1 MEFEVLIQPINF
13 LFAGYTVAATE
24 NEMVRVTSI
33 ETTRTKKFSAEL
45 GLTFSGLGGPKA
57 SLGPSDERTLKSA
70 EDINAQFEKLGID
83 IMPNFLRVIRESETG
98 GDVRGNTLVSLSV
111 VTDPSTILNQV
122 PEVAKEDRKK
132 PLGADVVLLV
142 VDTNLDDGPSRTNN
156 EPESIS
162 VLPQVP
168 LPHCPLLARVW
179 MFYQKREIARG
190 RESYVEGLQDVR
202 LIEDVYPPKDVE
214 IVSADDVAPAAWSIK
229 ILPRGQVEHG
239 GVDDGPFVEAGV
251 GDGPWRSLVFT
262 DYTKAS
268 KLAHWLRLN
277 SEDMVTKEGT
287 KAKLGELNFKYP
299 PRASFV
305 PFKTTRTDVCQPNA
319 DQKNRGSYQQG
330 G

>member
-1 MEFEVLIQPINF
+1 M
-13 LFAGYTVAATE
+13 
-24 NEMVRVTSI
+24 
-33 ETTRTKKFSAEL
+33 
-45 GLTFSGLGGPKA
+45 
-57 SLGPSDERTLKSA
+57 KSA

-156 EPESIS
+156 EPESIT

-190 RESYVEGLQDVR
+190 RESYE
-202 LIEDVYPPKDVE
+202 P
-214 IVSADDVAPAAWSIK
+214 S
-229 ILPRGQVEHG
+229 
-239 GVDDGPFVEAGV
+239 
-251 GDGPWRSLVFT
+251 
-262 DYTKAS
+262 
-268 KLAHWLRLN
+268 
-277 SEDMVTKEGT
+277 
-287 KAKLGELNFKYP
+287 
-299 PRASFV
+299 
-305 PFKTTRTDVCQPNA
+305 
-319 DQKNRGSYQQG
+319 
-330 G
+330 